1 MERIQ
6 VPPAVGRAVWELVE
20 QLKNLILLTYADVS
34 AVNPTAMNPWRL
46 EQLWRIYLCAYR
58 ELTRDLDAD
67 RVAAQPERSPELAA
81 FLEGVP
87 KRYLRIHTE
96 DRIQAHLELERL
108 SRELGAAVA
117 IRKLNGVYSAEI
129 VAQDRPGLFASIAG
143 ALSSF
148 GMNILKAEA
157 FANRQG
163 KIVDTFVFADSG
175 RNLEL
180 NPTEVDR
187 LRLTIERVLLGRVD
201 VKDLLRNRP
210 KPSPPSKNAAIR
222 SSVSFDSEAS
232 TASTLV
238 EIVAQD
244 RPGLLYDLAGQISA
258 AGCNIE
264 VVLIDTEAH
273 KALDVFYVT
282 FQGKKLPPQLQERLQ
297 ENLLKACGV

>member
-20 QLKNLILLTYADVS
+20 QLKNLTLLTYADVS
-34 AVNPTAMNPWRL
+34 AVNPTAMSPWRL
-46 EQLWRIYLCAYR
+46 EQLWRI
-58 ELTRDLDAD
+58 
-67 RVAAQPERSPELAA
+67 
-81 FLEGVP
+81 
-87 KRYLRIHTE
+87 HTE
-96 DRIQAHLELERL
+96 DQIQAHLELERL

-129 VAQDRPGLFASIAG
+129 VAR
-143 ALSSF
+143 
-148 GMNILKAEA
+148 
-157 FANRQG
+157 
-163 KIVDTFVFADSG
+163 
-175 RNLEL
+175 
-180 NPTEVDR
+180 
-187 LRLTIERVLLGRVD
+187 
-201 VKDLLRNRP
+201 
-210 KPSPPSKNAAIR
+210 
-222 SSVSFDSEAS
+222 
-232 TASTLV
+232 
-238 EIVAQD
+238 D